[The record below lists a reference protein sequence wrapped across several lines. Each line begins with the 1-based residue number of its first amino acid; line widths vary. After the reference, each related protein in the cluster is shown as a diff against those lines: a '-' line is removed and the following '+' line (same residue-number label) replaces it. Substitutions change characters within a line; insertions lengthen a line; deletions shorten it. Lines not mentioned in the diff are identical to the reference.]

1 MNNKNETSFKDILE
15 ARNNIC
21 NNIIKTPLIF
31 DFELS
36 NKFNSKIFYKLEN
49 IQRTGSF
56 KIRGAYNKIYNSL
69 QQITKN
75 GILAWSSGNHAQGVA
90 EAASIFNMKST
101 IIMPNDAPEV
111 KIKGTKMR
119 GARIIFYDRN
129 NENREE
135 IGKKIAKKENLI
147 IIPPYDDKYI
157 IAGQGTI
164 GLEINNQ
171 IKKYKLEPTNVLVPT
186 GGGGL
191 ISGIAIA
198 IKNSYK
204 NCNIYAVE
212 PNKFN
217 DYTKSLEQNKIIKNN
232 LINTSICDSLLAME
246 PGKLTF
252 EINKKLIKKGLTVSD
267 KEVLNAIN
275 YAYKNLKI
283 ILEPGGA
290 VALAAILNKKIKIDK
305 TTNIVVL
312 SGSNVDPKILKK
324 SLNF

>member
-1 MNNKNETSFKDILE
+1 MNNKKITKFIDILE
-15 ARNNIC
+15 AKNNIC
-21 NNIIKTPLIF
+21 TNIIKTPLIF

-36 NKFNSKIFYKLEN
+36 KKFNSNIFYKLEN
-49 IQRTGSF
+49 LQRTGSF

-69 QQITKN
+69 HKISKN

-90 EAASIFNMKST
+90 EAASIFNIKCT
-101 IIMPNDAPEV
+101 IIMPNDAP
-111 KIKGTKMR
+111 KIKIEGTKIR
-119 GARIIFYDRN
+119 GAKIIFYNRKY
-129 NENREE
+129 ENREE
-135 IGKKIAKKENLI
+135 IGKKIAQKENLI

-164 GLEINNQ
+164 GLEISNQ

-217 DYTKSLEQNKIIKNN
+217 DYTKSLEQNKIVKNN
-232 LINTSICDSLLAME
+232 LNNTSICDSLLAVE
-246 PGKLTF
+246 PGKLTY
-252 EINKKLIKKGLTVSD
+252 EINKKLIKKGLIVTD

-290 VALAAILNKKIKIDK
+290 VALAAILNKKIKIEK
-305 TTNIVVL
+305 TTTIAVL
-312 SGSNVDPKILKK
+312 SGSNIDPIILQK